1 VNILLTGLSHH
12 TAPLEVR
19 ERMVFDG
26 PSLPVGLKRLGEVAP
41 AAEEW
46 LILSTCNRTE
56 VLVRGRETAAM
67 PGQIRSFLLEKS
79 GLEIG
84 RLDTALY
91 TLHDLEAIRHFFRV
105 SSSLDSMVVG
115 EPQIL
120 KQVKD
125 AHACSLREGR
135 LGTLLDGVCRRA
147 FQTAKRV
154 RTETDIARNPVSISY
169 AAAELAKTIFGD
181 LTGRSILVLGAGE
194 MSELTLRHLLSS
206 GAGTVYV
213 STRHFERAVELA
225 RRVGGEAVA
234 FDRMKECLERVDIVI
249 SSTAAPHALVRR
261 DEMVPMMRRRR
272 NRPIFFID
280 IAVPRD
286 IEPEVNTIDNVYLYD
301 IDDLQRVVD
310 ENLEERQRAAGRAE
324 EIVESEVESFQ
335 RWYLGLAAGPTI
347 AALRKS
353 LHQIKEREME
363 RFQSRLGDL
372 PAHQQSAVEEF
383 ARALVNKILHRPSTE
398 LKRSLD
404 GRSAPGQV
412 ELVRRLFGLDE
423 PPGGGEGQGERATGE
438 ERGKAPSNPQEKD
451 DNTGSG
457 RPPVRQ
463 PS

>member
-1 VNILLTGLSHH
+1 
-12 TAPLEVR
+12 
-19 ERMVFDG
+19 MVFDG
-26 PSLPVGLKRLGEVAP
+26 PSLPLGLKRLGEVAP

-56 VLVRGRETAAM
+56 VLVRGRETAAL
-67 PGQIRSFLLEKS
+67 PDQIRSFLLEKS
-79 GLEIG
+79 GLETG
-84 RLDTALY
+84 RLDNALY
-91 TLHDLEAIRHFFRV
+91 TLHDLDAIRHLFRV

-125 AHACSLREGR
+125 AHACALREGR
-135 LGTLLDGVCRRA
+135 LGTLLDGICRRA

-169 AAAELAKTIFGD
+169 AAAELARTIFGE

-194 MSELTLRHLLSS
+194 MSELTLRHLLSA

-234 FDRMKECLERVDIVI
+234 FNRMKEYLERVDIVI
-249 SSTAAPHALVRR
+249 SSTAAPHVLIRR

-272 NRPIFFID
+272 NRPVFFID

-286 IEPEVNTIDNVYLYD
+286 IEPEVNTIDNAYLYD

-310 ENLEERQRAAGRAE
+310 ENLEERKRAAGHAE
-324 EIVESEVESFQ
+324 EIVESEVEAVR

-347 AALRKS
+347 AALRQS
-353 LHQIKEREME
+353 MHDLKERELE
-363 RFQSRLGDL
+363 RFSGRLAEL
-372 PAHQQSAVEEF
+372 PAHQQSVVEEF
-383 ARALVNKILHRPSTE
+383 ARVLVNKILHRPSTE

-412 ELVRRLFGLDE
+412 ELVRRLFGLDD
-423 PPGGGEGQGERATGE
+423 PLGASAAATAEGPGERAEPAGSSRE
-438 ERGKAPSNPQEKD
+438 ENHAAGA
-451 DNTGSG
+451 G
-457 RPPVRQ
+457 RPPARR
-463 PS
+463 SS